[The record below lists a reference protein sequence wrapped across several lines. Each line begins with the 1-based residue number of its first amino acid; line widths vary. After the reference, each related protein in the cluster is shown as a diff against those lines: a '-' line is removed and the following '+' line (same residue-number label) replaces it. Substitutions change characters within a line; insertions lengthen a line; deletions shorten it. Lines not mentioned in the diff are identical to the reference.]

1 MRTLNYNDSVA
12 LYGKNYPQTPMGVR
26 LGIWAGG
33 DPTLNSNGTVEWAGG
48 VTNYKEGP
56 FTMTV
61 ASLYVEDFS
70 TGKSYTYGDKT
81 GSWESIQITP
91 GNSTIYEELY
101 SPHGLAGHFNALSK
115 AAKLGIAIAAI
126 SVAAILL
133 GLLMFCCFKQRRAGR
148 RERAIADAEWER
160 NQNELQQY
168 KRMHF
173 SEQAIN
179 PRMPGMPA
187 MSGTGYQKI

>member
-1 MRTLNYNDSVA
+1 
-12 LYGKNYPQTPMGVR
+12 MGVR

-33 DPTLNSNGTVEWAGG
+33 DPTANSNGTVEWAGG
-48 VTNYKEGP
+48 VTNYKQGP

-61 ASLYVEDFS
+61 ASLYIEDFS

-81 GSWESIQITP
+81 GSWESIQIAA
-91 GNSTIYEELY
+91 GNSTIYERLY
-101 SPHGLAGHFNALSK
+101 APHGISGQFNALSK

-126 SVAAILL
+126 SVTAILL
-133 GLLMFCCFKQRRAGR
+133 ALLIFCCIKQRRAGR
-148 RERAIADAEWER
+148 REAAIADAEWER

-173 SEQAIN
+173 SEQALH
-179 PRMPGMPA
+179 PRMPGMP
-187 MSGTGYQKI
+187 GKPGYQKI